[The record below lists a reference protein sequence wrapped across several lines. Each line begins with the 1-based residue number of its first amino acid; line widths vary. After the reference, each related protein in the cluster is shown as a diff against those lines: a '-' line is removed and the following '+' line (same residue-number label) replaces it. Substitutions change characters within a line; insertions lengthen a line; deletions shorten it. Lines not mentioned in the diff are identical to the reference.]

1 MAGVQQNV
9 LEKLAIAEQ
18 FSHNAQFAGV
28 ARQAVADGYSSIDAL
43 FSALLVNA
51 GEEPPRNHKR
61 KLDRVRELAPG
72 IFDTREERSGNSF
85 TYLGGIAWDEIEGF
99 YREWL
104 QSRYETFEM
113 SAGTARLRVTTVL
126 SANHFVIRWL
136 ADFHGEDWFELLAA
150 IGRATYGYYDSSIAE
165 SLSRA
170 HDRLFAEAEALGER
184 VGRKLGIKMASTT
197 NFCGADII
205 AGDHITRRLIEQDQ
219 EIADHA
225 ADVYVSFCRLMERVR
240 TKRLEVIVADRPSI
254 EHGPAFDLATDFMLS
269 MKVKYHGESLSQT
282 GEAIARMMA
291 QSFGRFDSAEQ
302 PDE

>member
-1 MAGVQQNV
+1 MQQDV
-9 LEKLAIAEQ
+9 LNKLAIAEQ

-28 ARQAVADGYSSIDAL
+28 ARQAVGDGYSSIDAL

-61 KLDRVRELAPG
+61 KLDRVREIAPG

-85 TYLGGIAWDEIEGF
+85 SYWGGITWDEIEAF

-113 SAGTARLRVTTVL
+113 SAGTARLRVETVL

-136 ADFHGEDWFELLAA
+136 ADLHRQDWFELVASV
-150 IGRATYGYYDSSIAE
+150 GRATYGYYDSAIAE
-165 SLSRA
+165 SLGRA
-170 HDRLFAEAEALGER
+170 HDHLFAEAEALGES
-184 VGRKLGIKMASTT
+184 VGRRLGIKMASTT

-205 AGDHITRRLIEQDQ
+205 AGDEITRRLIEQDQ
-219 EIADHA
+219 EIADHTVQ
-225 ADVYVSFCRLMERVR
+225 VYVAFCRLMERVR
-240 TKRLEVIVADRPSI
+240 TKRLEIIVEDRPSI

-269 MKVKYHGESLSQT
+269 MKAKYHGESLSQT
-282 GEAIARMMA
+282 GEAIARSMA
-291 QSFGRFDSAEQ
+291 LSFGRFEREEQ
-302 PDE
+302 LDE